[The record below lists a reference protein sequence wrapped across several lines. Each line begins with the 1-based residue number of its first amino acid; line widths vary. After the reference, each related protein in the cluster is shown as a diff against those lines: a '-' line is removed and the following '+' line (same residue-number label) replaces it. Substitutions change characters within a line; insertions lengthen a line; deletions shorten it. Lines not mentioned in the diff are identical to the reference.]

1 MLESFLRGEPVPC
14 LLLVAHELVVGLD
27 GSCRL
32 FALVATPPQGTAL
45 AVLGPV
51 DTRECPVAAF
61 GLGMRSA
68 DTLHVLPHR
77 TDEVVLLL
85 VVIEVLQTEDVIL
98 EWFLLLFVEIVV
110 FYVCLHVVGIH
121 ERVVFLTSIARIGT
135 AFLGQAVVAAGIG

>member
-1 MLESFLRGEPVPC
+1 MAHRSNHLLDIEGSGKEGKVHVDLVLTEVAEPFVLHVVFHLPEDGLWLYWAVGSVLESFLRGEPVPC

-68 DTLHVLPHR
+68 DTPLS
-77 TDEVVLLL
+77 
-85 VVIEVLQTEDVIL
+85 
-98 EWFLLLFVEIVV
+98 
-110 FYVCLHVVGIH
+110 C
-121 ERVVFLTSIARIGT
+121 GT
-135 AFLGQAVVAAGIG
+135 NRRCSCSRR